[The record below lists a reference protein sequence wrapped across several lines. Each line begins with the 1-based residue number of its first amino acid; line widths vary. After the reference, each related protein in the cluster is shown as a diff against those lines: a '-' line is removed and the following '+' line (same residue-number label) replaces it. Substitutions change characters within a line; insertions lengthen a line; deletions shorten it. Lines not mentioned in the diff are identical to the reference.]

1 MADIT
6 YCTNMNCPLK
16 KCERHL
22 SHLKKFK
29 GQKMTVKVANL
40 GGICREYLAYV
51 YDCVVEEEKN
61 VHRA

>member
-6 YCTNMNCPLK
+6 YCTNMNCPFE

-22 SHLKKFK
+22 SHLKNFK

-40 GGICREYLAYV
+40 GGVCKEYLAYV
-51 YDCVVEEEKN
+51 YDCVKEN
-61 VHRA
+61 DNG